1 MPVGNIAI
9 RQISLRFPLTGK
21 TIFLEKSR
29 FFLTRESG
37 FFYFSIMPRN
47 PLLDDRGYFFCRK
60 CSNSGERAMALI
72 EVLKWDT
79 APKVFA
85 YKYPNAAL
93 FSYWKKGVQS
103 EGG

>member
-1 MPVGNIAI
+1 
-9 RQISLRFPLTGK
+9 
-21 TIFLEKSR
+21 
-29 FFLTRESG
+29 
-37 FFYFSIMPRN
+37 
-47 PLLDDRGYFFCRK
+47 
-60 CSNSGERAMALI
+60 MALI